1 MRVLIL
7 LLLLSSCASD
17 YRTDYER
24 NNNLTPTEEQ
34 LIIRKNTQDAIDEFN
49 SKYLKRDMDERRLQQ
64 MFTDCYYKPE
74 LRLCY

>member
-7 LLLLSSCASD
+7 LLLLSSCTVD

-24 NNNLTPTEEQ
+24 NNELMLTEEQ
-34 LIIRKNTQDAIDEFN
+34 IIARKNTQDAIDEFN
-49 SKYLKRDMDERRLQQ
+49 SEYLKKDMDERRLQQ
-64 MFTDCYYKPE
+64 LFTDCYYKPE

>member
-1 MRVLIL
+1 MRVLII

-24 NNNLTPTEEQ
+24 NNNLTLTEEQ
-34 LIIRKNTQDAIDEFN
+34 ITVRKETQDAIDAFN
-49 SKYLKRDMDERRLQQ
+49 FKYLKRDMDERRLQQ

>member
-1 MRVLIL
+1 MRVLIF

-24 NNNLTPTEEQ
+24 NNNLIPTEEQ
-34 LIIRKNTQDAIDEFN
+34 LIIRKNTQDAIDAFN

>member
-7 LLLLSSCASD
+7 LLLLSSCTVD

-24 NNNLTPTEEQ
+24 NNDLILTEEQ
-34 LIIRKNTQDAIDEFN
+34 IIARKNTQDAIDEFN
-49 SKYLKRDMDERRLQQ
+49 SEYLKKDMDERRLQQ
-64 MFTDCYYKPE
+64 LFTDCYYKPE